1 MVTKRGKKTLYIPG
15 SILDRLSLLTPKQNR
30 AYQALRDEGKTIKEA
45 LEIVRP
51 QQEEPC
57 DICNWREEPD
67 VRCRKCRGTGR
78 MPLQQQQQLVTVTN
92 WEKDIIK

>member
-1 MVTKRGKKTLYIPG
+1 M
-15 SILDRLSLLTPKQNR
+15 LDRLSLLTPRQNKQ
-30 AYQALRDEGKTIKEA
+30 YQKLRDEGKTIKEA

-51 QQEEPC
+51 QVEEPC
-57 DICNWREEPD
+57 DLCHWREEPD
-67 VRCRKCRGTGR
+67 PRCRKCRGTGR